1 MPTAVVPAVVM
12 IVDTMVVPVVIP
24 VVIQTPSRPRPS
36 WVGMPWWSIHK
47 HIVIDIV
54 VCNAVS
60 NVDVSRSIGART
72 TDRGTLGRACDGP
85 IVNSRSGDILRQR
98 LRTRI
103 RPYLRTLARE
113 RSIAR
118 QCLRAFARESDTR
131 SFTRKW
137 HWPSQVS

>member
-1 MPTAVVPAVVM
+1 M

-36 WVGMPWWSIHK
+36 WVGMPWWSIHE

-54 VCNAVS
+54 VRNAVS

-72 TDRGTLGRACDGP
+72 TDRGTLGRSGDGP

-98 LRTRI
+98 LGTSL
-103 RPYLRTLARE
+103 RPDLRTLARK
-113 RSIAR
+113 RTIAR
-118 QCLRAFARESDTR
+118 QCLRAFAGESDIR
-131 SFTRKW
+131 PFTWQR
-137 HWPSQVS
+137 HWASQVS